1 VKHLSEEQLILY
13 YYRESE
19 NLEKAR
25 RHLDECASCRAEL
38 AAIEQLLAEV
48 TPEPVPERPADY
60 EQRVWRRLESELTAD
75 THESWLDWL
84 KPRRLAW
91 AGAAAVLV
99 AAVFLAG
106 RFSTRWDEEANA
118 PTVAEVRERVL
129 LVALGDHLES
139 SQILL
144 MELAN
149 TSETEKPETINISF
163 ERQMASELVGQN
175 RLYRQTANRA
185 GETALVSVLDELER
199 MLIDIANSP
208 ENLDFNEFANLR
220 RRIEAQGVLFKVRVL
235 NTNVRERQRDR
246 VTQKKL

>member
-25 RHLDECASCRAEL
+25 RHLDGCTSCRAEL
-38 AAIEQLLAEV
+38 EAIEQLLADV
-48 TPEPVPERPADY
+48 APEPVPERPADY
-60 EQRVWRRLESELTAD
+60 GQRVWRRLEGELTTD
-75 THESWLDWL
+75 SHGSWLDWL
-84 KPRRLAW
+84 KPRRMAW
-91 AGAAAVLV
+91 AAAAAVLV

-106 RFSTRWDEEANA
+106 RLSTRWDEQVDS

-149 TSETEKPETINISF
+149 TGETENPETIDISF
-163 ERQMASELVGQN
+163 ERQRATELVGQN

-199 MLIDIANSP
+199 MLIDIANSS
-208 ENLDFNEFANLR
+208 ENLDWNEFTNLR
-220 RRIEAQGVLFKVRVL
+220 RRIEAQGVLFKVKVL

>member
-1 VKHLSEEQLILY
+1 MKHLNEEQLILY

-19 NLEKAR
+19 NPEKTR

-38 AAIEQLLAEV
+38 EAIEQLLAEV
-48 TPEPVPERPADY
+48 APEPVPERPADY
-60 EQRVWRRLESELTAD
+60 GQRVWRRLESELT
-75 THESWLDWL
+75 TTSHGSWLDWL

-91 AGAAAVLV
+91 AAAAAVLV
-99 AAVFLAG
+99 TAVFLAG
-106 RFSTRWDEEANA
+106 RLSTQWDEEAGV
-118 PTVAEVRERVL
+118 PTVAEVRERIL

-149 TSETEKPETINISF
+149 TSEAEKPETIDISY
-163 ERQMASELVGQN
+163 ERQRASELVGQN
-175 RLYRQTANRA
+175 RLYRQTANSA

-199 MLIDIANSP
+199 MLIDIANSS
-208 ENLDFNEFANLR
+208 ENLDWNEFANLR
-220 RRIEAQGVLFKVRVL
+220 RRIEAQGVLFKVKVL